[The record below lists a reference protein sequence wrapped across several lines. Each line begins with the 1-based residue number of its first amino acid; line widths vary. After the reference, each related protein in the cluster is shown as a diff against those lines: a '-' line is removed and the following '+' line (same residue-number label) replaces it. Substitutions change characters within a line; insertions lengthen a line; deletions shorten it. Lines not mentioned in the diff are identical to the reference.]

1 MGNLINNTGRFQKIV
16 STDLIIRNSGIFPR
30 LKIFL
35 LRKTVRAL
43 HANKYLDFYGNLW
56 YTSIMPITF
65 LPFEK
70 PVADLE
76 RRIEDLKTL
85 QNEGVADLRAEIG
98 SLQKKLKKVQDEIY
112 DNLKPWQRIQLARHP
127 TRPYFMDY
135 VAYITD
141 SFFEIHGD
149 GCFRDDPAMICG
161 LAKIEG
167 HSVMLIGQEKGRST
181 KEKIKRN
188 FGMAHPEGY
197 RKALRAAKFAAKFG
211 KPVVCLV
218 DTQGAYPGIGAE
230 ERGQAQA
237 IAVNIKEFA
246 FLPTPIIIII
256 TGEGGSGGAL
266 GIGIGDTVVIM
277 QYAYYSVISPEG
289 CASIL
294 WRDASK
300 APEAAAALKITAQ
313 DLLELG
319 VVDEIIPEPPGGAHR
334 NPAEAASI
342 LKDFILRSIDKFSG
356 TPPEDLIKARIEKF
370 QKMGTLKSQS

>member
-1 MGNLINNTGRFQKIV
+1 
-16 STDLIIRNSGIFPR
+16 
-30 LKIFL
+30 
-35 LRKTVRAL
+35 
-43 HANKYLDFYGNLW
+43 
-56 YTSIMPITF
+56 MPITF

-70 PVADLE
+70 PIAELE
-76 RRIEDLKTL
+76 RKIEDLKTL
-85 QNEGVADLRAEIG
+85 QEEGVADLSEEIA
-98 SLQKKLKKVQDEIY
+98 SLEKKLKKVQEDIY
-112 DNLKPWQRIQLARHP
+112 GNLEPWQRIQLARHP
-127 TRPYFMDY
+127 ARPYFMDY
-135 VAYITD
+135 VGYITD

-149 GCFRDDPAMICG
+149 ACFRDDPAILCGFAMIDSR
-161 LAKIEG
+161 
-167 HSVMLIGQEKGRST
+167 SVMLIGQEKGRTT
-181 KEKIKRN
+181 KDKIKRN

-197 RKALRAAKFAAKFG
+197 RKALRAAKLASKFG

-218 DTQGAYPGIGAE
+218 DTPGAYPGIGAE

-246 FLPTPIIIII
+246 YLPIPIIIIV

-266 GIGIGDTVVIM
+266 GIGVGDTVVIM

-300 APEAAAALKITAQ
+300 APEAAEALKITAQ

-334 NPAEAASI
+334 DPATAASI
-342 LKDFILRSIDKFSG
+342 LKEFIIKSIDKFSKI
-356 TPPEDLIKARIEKF
+356 PHDQLVKMRIEKF
-370 QKMGTLKSQS
+370 QKMGRLKSIS